1 MFRNF
6 KISRILLVVLIIY
19 ILLSDDD
26 IARRFR
32 QLPELLL
39 NYF

>member
-6 KISRILLVVLIIY
+6 KVSRILLVVLIIY

-26 IARRFR
+26 TARRFR